1 MTMDTNL
8 NPSQPSSS
16 GVPSSTTISYHPSA
30 YSPPLNLPSAANS
43 IPGLEFIGFDH
54 KTATH
59 IFKTYDKYTEPF
71 SSPEATNYDFFSFI
85 HGHIIHINNSKFE
98 GHEDTEKLL
107 KLGIREDTIATI
119 LDQRFRGVFGTQ
131 TLGYWVEDTLK
142 VNYATLLRLQD
153 LDPEDLLAH
162 CTIINTPPKP
172 LGDHTILYKAIASTA
187 SLDFESLFLENG
199 TLNISSLRSLRG
211 GDFNGQTSA
220 IYLTPQRQTAEMYC
234 QYLSLRCPFASTF
247 LICLSMPNIFLS
259 CLDTE
264 EVYFSETWKEYT
276 WYCRRKQSLPGHLQY
291 LGKADVVKGHMCT
304 NSSIAK
310 LKVGE
315 LEDGIGERD
324 LMVKEDGEK
333 AVQWCSSEERVRE
346 VLGEAGGR
354 VHVEVFGPSSCDKD

>member
-107 KLGIREDTIATI
+107 KLGIRKDTIATI

-153 LDPEDLLAH
+153 LDPEDPCTLHYHQHSTKTSRGPYYPLQSHSIYRLTRLRITLPRERHPQYLFPQITPRWRFQRTNLSDISYTSTPNSRDVLSVFVSPVSLRLYLPHLPLYAEHLPLLPGYGGS
-162 CTIINTPPKP
+162 IL
-172 LGDHTILYKAIASTA
+172 LGD
-187 SLDFESLFLENG
+187 LEG
-199 TLNISSLRSLRG
+199 
-211 GDFNGQTSA
+211 
-220 IYLTPQRQTAEMYC
+220 IYLVLQK
-234 QYLSLRCPFASTF
+234 
-247 LICLSMPNIFLS
+247 
-259 CLDTE
+259 
-264 EVYFSETWKEYT
+264 ETIVAWT
-276 WYCRRKQSLPGHLQY
+276 LAIS
-291 LGKADVVKGHMCT
+291 
-304 NSSIAK
+304 
-310 LKVGE
+310 GE
-315 LEDGIGERD
+315 
-324 LMVKEDGEK
+324 
-333 AVQWCSSEERVRE
+333 
-346 VLGEAGGR
+346 GGC
-354 VHVEVFGPSSCDKD
+354 G